1 MAERLVDIIVNGK
14 ELEVPAG
21 TLLIHVLEEQGVTV
35 PTLCHD
41 ERLTPYGG
49 CRVCCVARRDGRGGL
64 VPACSTPVQRGMEIE
79 TDTEDV
85 VDSRRKQL
93 QLLVLN
99 HRMECPVCERNG
111 DCRFQDLI
119 YEYGVG
125 EDLLPFERVMVPR
138 DERSPIIVRDPEKC
152 VICGKCVRICDEIQ
166 GEAAI
171 GLVNRG
177 LEAHV
182 STFLDK
188 PLDCEFCGQC
198 VNACPVGALVARPFV
213 TEAPAWLRQRT
224 TTTCS
229 LCSCGCQVGVETFDG
244 HIHTVK
250 GDDVRKE
257 PNHGN
262 LCVKG
267 WLGWDLLSSEER
279 LTEPMVRKN
288 GRLEATSW
296 REALERAAEL
306 TREARDGGEPIVG
319 VATSRMTTEDGYLM
333 QRMMRDVLG
342 TPHVMQA
349 PIGGPAALDGM
360 WDATGTPASTA
371 KVDEIQEA
379 DVVLV
384 LRGDPKRTHPIVK
397 NEIVES
403 VKHRGQ
409 RLVLAHALSGGLEQH
424 AELFLDVVP
433 GSEDALVSGMAAGF
447 AEQRPDA
454 FGPFVGGDGLEA
466 WKASLTSYS
475 PEAVAEATGLPAAQL
490 EKLLEILLSARRMM
504 TVIVTGNGV
513 PGDERATAAAAA
525 RLTAM
530 VNGDPSASQVLVL
543 GEKANVQGLMDVGV
557 SPSWLPGHRR
567 VENEQARAQ
576 VAQVWG
582 GDVPHGPG
590 WGSPEVAQRCASGEV
605 GLLYMVGCDPL
616 SCWARKLEPRR
627 MLEGARRVIV
637 QDAFLTPAARMA
649 DVVLP
654 VAILG
659 ERKGSLIGSDGT
671 RRELHQAVPTPAP
684 LPQDGELFVELAH
697 RLGAELPTGD
707 ALAGEMEQ
715 LVRWP
720 VEVAPVKSFEALGK
734 PTPGEPVGRCLLDAA
749 AHLFHSGQTTTH
761 SPSLQHLSPT
771 IAIRMNREDAL
782 ELGVRNGELI
792 QIAAGENTVMGR
804 ARIDRHVRPGRLIL
818 PCQQSADGS
827 TNMLFD
833 EQKVVGVEVRRCS

>member
-1 MAERLVDIIVNGK
+1 MADGLVDIVVNGK

-21 TLLIHVLEEQGVTV
+21 KLLIHVLEEHGVVV

-49 CRVCCVARRDGRGGL
+49 CRVCCVARKDGRGGL
-64 VPACSTPVQRGMEIE
+64 IPACSTPVQRGMEIE
-79 TDTEDV
+79 TDTEEV

-125 EDLLPFERVMVPR
+125 DELLPFERVLVPR

-182 STFLDK
+182 STFLEK

-213 TEAPAWLRQRT
+213 TEAPAWLRQNT

-229 LCSCGCQVGVETFDG
+229 LCSCGCQVVVETFQG

-250 GDDVRKE
+250 GDDVRKA

-288 GRLEATSW
+288 GHLEPVSW
-296 REALERAAEL
+296 REALEVASEL
-306 TREARDGGEPIVG
+306 MRQARDGGEPMVG

-333 QRMMRDVLG
+333 QRLMRDVLR

-349 PIGGPAALDGM
+349 PIGGPDALDGM
-360 WDATGTPASTA
+360 WDATGVPSSTTQ
-371 KVDEIQEA
+371 VDKIRDA
-379 DVVLV
+379 DAVLV

-409 RLVLAHALSGGLEQH
+409 RLVLAHSLSGGLEQH
-424 AELFLDVVP
+424 AELYLDVVP
-433 GSEDALVSGMAAGF
+433 GSETDLVHGMAAAL
-447 AEQRPDA
+447 AEQRPEA
-454 FGPFVGGDGLEA
+454 FAAFEGAEGIEA
-466 WKASLTSYS
+466 FKASLTSYT
-475 PEAVAEATGLPAAQL
+475 PEAVAEATGLTAAQL
-490 EKLLEILLSARRMM
+490 QKLFGILLSAGKLL
-504 TVIVTGNGV
+504 TVVVTGNGV
-513 PGDERATAAAAA
+513 PGDERATTAAAA
-525 RLTAM
+525 RLTAL
-530 VNGDPSASQVLVL
+530 VNGDPEASQVLVL
-543 GEKANVQGLMDVGV
+543 GEKANVQGLVDVGV
-557 SPSWLPGHRR
+557 APDWLPGHRR
-567 VENEQARAQ
+567 VDNEEAQAE

-582 GDVPHGPG
+582 SGVPSGPG
-590 WGSPEVAQRCASGEV
+590 WQVDEVAQRCATGEV
-605 GLLYMVGCDPL
+605 GLLYLAGSDPV
-616 SCWARKLEPRR
+616 SCWARSLHPRS
-627 MLEGARRVIV
+627 MVEGARRVIV

-659 ERKGSLIGSDGT
+659 ERNGSLVGSDGT
-671 RRELHQAVPTPAP
+671 RRELRAAVPTPAP

-697 RLGAELPTGD
+697 RLGAELPTRD
-707 ALAGEMEQ
+707 ALAFEMDQ
-715 LVRWP
+715 LLSWP
-720 VEVAPVKSFEALGK
+720 VPVAPVQRFRAVDAPK
-734 PTPGEPVGRCLLDAA
+734 PGERVERFLLDAA

-761 SPSLQHLSPT
+761 SPALQHLSPT
-771 IAIRMNREDAL
+771 IAARMNREDAL
-782 ELGVRNGELI
+782 ALGVKNGELI
-792 QIAAGENTVMGR
+792 QLAAGDTVVMGR
-804 ARIDRHVRPGRLIL
+804 ARIDRHVRPGRMIL

-833 EQKVVGVEVRRCS
+833 ESQAVRVEVRRCS